1 MMTALLDIAMAD
13 GRFYTLIDALR
24 AANLTDV
31 LTQSAPYTL
40 FAPTDNAFAVLQ
52 SAGVA
57 TLMADTPLLTRIL
70 TQHVLAGKVLAAQL
84 ILQSSWTTLGGGT
97 LTARADGDTLY
108 IADARIVMR
117 DIEGD
122 DGVIHAIDKVLIPT

>member
-1 MMTALLDIAMAD
+1 MMTKLLDIALAD
-13 GRFYTLIDALR
+13 GRFYTLTDALR

-40 FAPTDNAFAVLQ
+40 FAPTDEAIAVLQ

-57 TLMADTPLLTRIL
+57 ALMADVPLLTRIL
-70 TQHVLAGKVLAAQL
+70 THHVIAGKVMAAQL
-84 ILQSSWTTLGGGT
+84 LLQPSWTTLGGGT
-97 LTARADGDTLY
+97 LSARVEGDKLY
-108 IADARIVMR
+108 IADAQIVMR

-122 DGVIHAIDKVLIPT
+122 EGVIHAIDKVLTP